1 MSNLTEEQLDE
12 IRSLAKS
19 GDAQGEYELA
29 RLYMGDYFKL
39 RAIYTLRAIYK
50 GVLKIYEAA
59 LSASCPDASGYLT
72 EYYDGFRQNPST
84 ATIHELIT
92 STVRILTE
100 VSPTALPIFATHLN
114 EGFSSL
120 AAAIGQILDRHYP
133 ENKNNSKVTSAKEK
147 FIGVPSLDNLYELID
162 TITKAATLKGDKDLT
177 LKLLADSYYKGV
189 SDALPPIVFTCGYKT
204 AGVEVVNGYLTPRYA
219 ANGNYSYPSILT
231 GPVGGEIKATENRKL
246 YYWKTVD
253 LFVNNANNIN
263 HFLNLTYAT
272 SEQSHRT
279 AAEKCASAALAS
291 IMAWIGPGKFT
302 LDVVDY
308 EHTGIG
314 AYPAQFLP
322 DKQVKIIVRDD
333 EWTNE
338 LNSLETLIEKRARMM
353 QSIFDY
359 NQKNPDMPELFKVV
373 LVQDYNG
380 SLIKVPAMTSDH
392 PDQKEKEAHE
402 RRLKNAQSF
411 KHILERGYRFGIIFI
426 VTSAKGTYGSSLG
439 EISLSGITYP
449 SNPYNILRIEGVAPD
464 GDDWLMKWLA
474 GGEEVKRRKAKS
486 GVGESQDGASGV
498 LLTELTDD
506 GTDVEFRFDTVSHTH
521 AFIIGKTGSGKSVL
535 LHNIITGLVNRYSPN
550 DLELYMLDLKMGGV
564 EFNRYRRLPH
574 LRFLLVDNSDIQIV
588 LEIMRDIDMK
598 MRERGKAFREA
609 EVSNVKEYNAARPN
623 NKMSQVIVV
632 IDECHQI
639 FSMGGGHGA
648 AKEQREITER
658 LAKIAKEGRSQG
670 IHLIF
675 ATQTLSGSEIPPDIQ
690 KNITDYYLLKC
701 AASDSESLVRGS
713 SNKTEALPVGKVY
726 YYHAD
731 KQALFQGIYNDNQA
745 LEELINE
752 SADRYKAANSN
763 GQFYFN
769 GAQTFRLDNETVG
782 LIIGGKR
789 KGIYGSPGKMI
800 NLHQQPVSLTLTKDY
815 SENVLLTGINAEE
828 QLSRTTLALLTS
840 QIATAKRE
848 GKHLKINVINCL
860 DPDAET
866 SQILVEMASNGM
878 LTLYRPSECE
888 NMLKR
893 LCSDVKEKRVENDTM
908 LYLFGQER
916 FGELKRDQKF
926 AKEDDMTNSGFV
938 NDLFAGISFNVGS
951 TDNTQFDSYKKALLY
966 LLDNGPMAGVHVVI
980 QVDKSDKLLFEDF
993 ISAKT
998 VNARFKHLI
1007 FLRTDSRLA
1016 MSLGVSDEIKV
1027 EMISDDIERLRAYY
1041 YFDEDGS
1048 YTLFSPYEFTTTN
1061 QLNSL

>member
-1 MSNLTEEQLDE
+1 MTSLTEEQLDE
-12 IRSLAKS
+12 IRDLARS

-39 RAIYTLRAIYK
+39 RAIYSLRAIYK
-50 GVLKIYEAA
+50 GMLKIYDSA

-72 EYYDGFRQNPST
+72 TYYDGFRESPSIT
-84 ATIHELIT
+84 TMHELI
-92 STVRILTE
+92 SATVKVVTE
-100 VSPTALPIFATHLN
+100 VSPTTMPIFATRLN
-114 EGFSSL
+114 EGIVSL
-120 AAAIGQILDRHYP
+120 AAAIGKILDRHYP
-133 ENKNNSKVTSAKEK
+133 ENKKDNTIIPAKAK
-147 FIGVPSLDNLYELID
+147 FAEAPSVDNLYELINAL
-162 TITKAATLKGDKDLT
+162 TKTASRNGDKDLV
-177 LKLLADSYYKGV
+177 LKMLADAYYKGV
-189 SDALPPIVFTCGYKT
+189 SEALSPIASACGYKT
-204 AGVEVVNGYLTPRYA
+204 AGAEFVNGNLYPRYA
-219 ANGNYSYPSILT
+219 ANGNYSYPSILA
-231 GPVGGEIKATENRKL
+231 GPLGGDIKATENRKM
-246 YYWKTVD
+246 YYWRTVD
-253 LFVNNANNIN
+253 FFVNNANDIN
-263 HFLNLTYAT
+263 HFLNLTYDT
-272 SEQSHRT
+272 NNQSHRT

-302 LDVVDY
+302 LDVVDF

-314 AYPAQFLP
+314 SYPAKFLP

-338 LNSLETLIEKRARMM
+338 LKSLETLIEKRARTM
-353 QSIFDY
+353 QSIFDH
-359 NQKNPDMPELFKVV
+359 NLKNPDMPEPFKIV
-373 LVQDYNG
+373 LVQDYIG
-380 SLIKVPAMTSDH
+380 TLIKVPSLTSDH
-392 PDQKEKEAHE
+392 PDPKEKEGHAL
-402 RRLKNAQSF
+402 RLKNAQRF
-411 KHILERGYRFGIIFI
+411 MHILECGYRFGIIFI
-426 VTSAKGTYGSSLG
+426 VTSAKGVYKSSQG
-439 EISLSGITYP
+439 EINLSGITYP
-449 SNPYNILRIEGVAPD
+449 SNPYNMLLIEGVSPD

-474 GGEEVKRRKAKS
+474 GGEKINHRKAKS
-486 GVGESQDGASGV
+486 GVDDSQDGTSGV
-498 LLTELTDD
+498 LLTGLTDD

-535 LHNIITGLVNRYSPN
+535 LHNIITGLVNRYSPE

-588 LEIMRDIDMK
+588 LEIMRDIDLK

-609 EVSNVKEYNAARPN
+609 EVSNIKEYNAAHPN
-623 NKMSQVIVV
+623 AKMSQVIVV

-639 FSMGGGHGA
+639 FSMGGGRGS

-713 SNKTEALPVGKVY
+713 SKMTEALPVGKVY

-731 KQALFQGIYNDNQA
+731 KQALFQGIYNDSQA
-745 LEELINE
+745 LEELIYE
-752 SADRYKAANSN
+752 SANRYKAANGN

-769 GAQTFRLDNETVG
+769 GAQMFQLDNETVG
-782 LIIGGKR
+782 LIMEGKR

-800 NLHQQPVSLTLTKDY
+800 TLHQQPVTMTLTKDY

-828 QLSRTTLALLTS
+828 QLSRTTLALLAS
-840 QIATAKRE
+840 QIAAAKRE
-848 GKHLKINVINCL
+848 DRHLKINVINCL
-860 DPDAET
+860 DSDAET
-866 SQILVEMASNGM
+866 SRTLADMAANGM
-878 LTLYRPSECE
+878 ITLYRPSECE

-893 LCSDVKEKRVENDTM
+893 LCSEVKEKKVDSDTM
-908 LYLFGQER
+908 LYVFGQER

-926 AKEDDMTNSGFV
+926 TIEDDVTNDGFV

-951 TDNTQFDSYKKALLY
+951 TDNTQFDSYKKAMFY
-966 LLDNGPMAGVHVVI
+966 LLDNGPLAGVHVVI

-993 ISAKT
+993 ISAKN

-1007 FLRTDSRLA
+1007 ILRTDPRLA

-1048 YTLFSPYEFTTTN
+1048 YTLFSPYEFITSN